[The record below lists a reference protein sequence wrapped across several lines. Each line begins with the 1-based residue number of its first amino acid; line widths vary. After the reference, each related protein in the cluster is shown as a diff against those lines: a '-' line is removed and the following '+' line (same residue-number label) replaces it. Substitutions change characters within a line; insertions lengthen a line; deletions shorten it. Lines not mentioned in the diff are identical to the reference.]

1 MSPFTAKT
9 QTLLWNVGSMI
20 LPYRSGCGAENSDSA
35 TAKTTCGVRAVRKAI
50 KSKGM
55 VSSSSFALCIGIG
68 LTANYNKKTIIQA
81 TTIKNAATI
90 PKHPTGF
97 FAGGA

>member
-1 MSPFTAKT
+1 
-9 QTLLWNVGSMI
+9 MI
-20 LPYRSGCGAENSDSA
+20 LPHRAGCRAESYDS
-35 TAKTTCGVRAVRKAI
+35 TDEKTTCGVQAGKKVI

-68 LTANYNKKTIIQA
+68 LTANYNKKAIIQA